1 MKKNVAILLIF
12 VLCFIVVGCTE
23 IKNKKPSEIDLKP
36 GKFELY
42 DLSIYDT
49 KTKKQIYL
57 GMPKKEVDSILGE
70 PVKAENIVA
79 QYSYDGF
86 YVAYRDDKVVYMSMH
101 VDDITPYDRFITNRN
116 ISLGDNK
123 KDVVEAYGA
132 DWQSE
137 ELGTYIIL
145 RKDNQF
151 VLLEEISQID
161 DYKEYDTNNIFFITF
176 KSNDKDKIDYISISD
191 YNYGHFLK

>member
-1 MKKNVAILLIF
+1 MRKNVAILLIF

-23 IKNKKPSEIDLKP
+23 IKNKKPSEINLKP

-49 KTKKQIYL
+49 KTQKQIHL
-57 GMPKKEVDSILGE
+57 GMSKKEVDSILGK
-70 PVKAENIVA
+70 PVKVENIVA

-86 YVAYRDDKVVYMSMH
+86 YVAYRDDKVVYMSID
-101 VDDITPYDRFITNRN
+101 VDDISPYDRFITNRN

-123 KDVVEAYGA
+123 KDVVESYGA
-132 DWQSE
+132 DWQGE
-137 ELGTYIIL
+137 ELATYIIL

-151 VLLEEISQID
+151 VLLEISQID

-176 KSNDKDKIDYISISD
+176 IFNDEDKIDYISISD

>member
-1 MKKNVAILLIF
+1 MRKNVAILLIF

-70 PVKAENIVA
+70 PVKSENIVA

-86 YVAYRDDKVVYMSMH
+86 YVSYRDDKVVYMSID
-101 VDDITPYDRFITNRN
+101 VDDISPYDRFITNRN

-132 DWQSE
+132 DWQGE
-137 ELGTYIIL
+137 ELATYIIL

-151 VLLEEISQID
+151 VLLEISQID

-176 KSNDKDKIDYISISD
+176 IFNDEDKIDYISISD

>member
-1 MKKNVAILLIF
+1 MRKNVAILLIF

-23 IKNKKPSEIDLKP
+23 IKNKKPSEINLKP

-49 KTKKQIYL
+49 KTQKQIHL
-57 GMPKKEVDSILGE
+57 GMSKKEVDSILGK
-70 PVKAENIVA
+70 PVKVENIVA

-86 YVAYRDDKVVYMSMH
+86 YVAYRDDKVVYMSID
-101 VDDITPYDRFITNRN
+101 VDDISPYDRFITNRN

-151 VLLEEISQID
+151 VLLEISQID

-176 KSNDKDKIDYISISD
+176 IFNDEDKIDYISISD

>member
-1 MKKNVAILLIF
+1 MRKNVAILLIF
-12 VLCFIVVGCTE
+12 VLCFIVVGCAE

-49 KTKKQIYL
+49 KTQKQIHL
-57 GMPKKEVDSILGE
+57 GMSKKEVDSILGE
-70 PVKAENIVA
+70 PVKSEKIVS

-86 YVAYRDDKVVYMSMH
+86 YVAYRDDKVVYMSIH
-101 VDDITPYDRFITNRN
+101 VDDISPCDRFITNRN

-123 KDVVEAYGA
+123 KDVVEAYGV

-151 VLLEEISQID
+151 VLLENSQID
-161 DYKEYDTNNIFFITF
+161 DYKEYDTNNIFFISF
-176 KSNDKDKIDYISISD
+176 ISNDKDKIDCISISD
-191 YNYGHFLK
+191 YNYGKFLK

>member
-1 MKKNVAILLIF
+1 MRKNVVILLIF
-12 VLCFIVVGCTE
+12 VLCFIVVGCTK
-23 IKNKKPSEIDLKP
+23 INKKPSEIDLKP

-49 KTKKQIYL
+49 KTQKQIHL
-57 GMPKKEVDSILGE
+57 GMSKKEVDSILGK
-70 PVKAENIVA
+70 PVKAENIAA

-86 YVAYRDDKVVYMSMH
+86 YVAYRDDKVVYMSIH
-101 VDDITPYDRFITNRN
+101 VDDISPYDRFITNRN

-123 KDVVEAYGA
+123 KDVVEAYGV

-137 ELGTYIIL
+137 KSGTYIIL

-151 VLLEEISQID
+151 VLLENSQID
-161 DYKEYDTNNIFFITF
+161 DYKKYDTNNIFFISF
-176 KSNDKDKIDYISISD
+176 ISNDENKIDCISISD
-191 YNYGHFLK
+191 YNYGRFLK

>member
-1 MKKNVAILLIF
+1 MRKNVAILLIF

-49 KTKKQIYL
+49 ETKKQIYL

-70 PVKAENIVA
+70 PVKAEKIAV

-86 YVAYRDDKVVYMSMH
+86 CVAYRDDKVVYMSIH
-101 VDDITPYDRFITNRN
+101 VDDISPYDRFITNRN

-137 ELGTYIIL
+137 KLGTYIIL

-151 VLLEEISQID
+151 VLLEISQID
-161 DYKEYDTNNIFFITF
+161 DYKEYDTNNIFFISF

-191 YNYGHFLK
+191 YNYGRFLK